1 MRISMIITILNNAQI
16 VLGVSGSIAAY
27 KAADLA
33 SRLAQAGADV
43 DAILT
48 DAALKFI
55 TPLTFQSVTGRRAY
69 TDADLWG
76 SEAHILHVGLAREAR
91 LFVVAPA
98 TANTIAKL
106 AHGQAD
112 NLLTTLALA
121 VDCPVMVA
129 PAMDA
134 GMFNHPA
141 TQGNLET
148 LRKRGVTVVGPAS
161 GHLASGLKG
170 PGRMVEVDEL
180 FGTIRMILGRNGGL
194 AGRRIVVTA
203 GGTHEAIDP
212 VRVIANRSS
221 GKQGYALA
229 QAALDRGA
237 KVTLISG
244 PVSLPTPVG
253 ADRVDVTSAAE
264 MTEAVMSAVDQA
276 DALLMA
282 AAVAD
287 FRPARAADQK
297 IRRGGGPP
305 SIVLE
310 TSEDILGKVM
320 TRRKKDGHPTIVVG
334 FAAEGHDLV
343 ESARAKLHSKGLSLI
358 VANDIL
364 SEDSGFGSDDNR
376 VTLLDADDTVQ
387 QLGIMSKVEVAE
399 IVVDRVERLLA

>member
-1 MRISMIITILNNAQI
+1 MDTSMTIPLFEDTRII
-16 VLGVSGSIAAY
+16 LGVSGSVAAY

-43 DAILT
+43 NAILT
-48 DAALKFI
+48 ESALRFVA
-55 TPLTFQSVTGRRAY
+55 PLTFQSVTGRRAFV
-69 TDADLWG
+69 DADLWG
-76 SEAHILHVGLAREAR
+76 SEAHVLHVGLARGAS
-91 LFVVAPA
+91 LIVIAPA

-121 VDCPVMVA
+121 AECPLMVA

-134 GMFNHPA
+134 GMFSHPA
-141 TQGNLET
+141 TQDNLET
-148 LRKRGVTVVGPAS
+148 LSSRGVSIIGPAS
-161 GHLASGLKG
+161 GHLASWLKG
-170 PGRMVEVDEL
+170 PGRMVEPEEIFGRVRL
-180 FGTIRMILGRNGGL
+180 FLGRNGGM
-194 AGRRIVVTA
+194 AGRSVVVTA

-221 GKQGYALA
+221 GKQGFALA

-244 PVSLPTPVG
+244 PVSLPTPAG
-253 ADRVDVTSAAE
+253 ADRVDVTTAAQ
-264 MTEAVMSAVDQA
+264 MAEAVMKAVGGA
-276 DALLMA
+276 DALVMA

-287 FRPARAADQK
+287 FRPTQTAERK

-305 SIVLE
+305 SVVLE
-310 TSEDILGKVM
+310 ATEDILGKVM
-320 TRRKKDGHPTIVVG
+320 AGRESSGRPIVVVG
-334 FAAEGHDLV
+334 FAAESHDLV
-343 ESARAKLHSKGLSLI
+343 ESARVKLHAKGLDLI

-364 SEDSGFGSDDNR
+364 SQDSGFGSDNNR

-387 QLGIMSKVEVAE
+387 ELAMMSKAEVAE
-399 IVVDRVERLLA
+399 VVVDRVERMLV

>member
-1 MRISMIITILNNAQI
+1 MTLSVFENTRII
-16 VLGVSGSIAAY
+16 LGVSGSIAAY
-27 KAADLA
+27 KSADLA
-33 SRLAQAGADV
+33 SGLAKAGARV

-48 DAALKFI
+48 EAAQNFV

-69 TDADLWG
+69 VDADMWG
-76 SEAHILHVGLAREAR
+76 SEAHVLHVGLARGAR
-91 LFVVAPA
+91 LVAIAPA

-112 NLLTTLALA
+112 NLLMTVTLAA
-121 VDCPVMVA
+121 ECPVMVA

-134 GMFNHPA
+134 GMFGHPA
-141 TQGNLET
+141 TQANLET
-148 LRKRGVTVVGPAS
+148 LRARGVAIIGPGS

-170 PGRMVEVDEL
+170 PGRMLEPDE
-180 FGTIRMILGRNGGL
+180 ILGAIRSLLGREGGL
-194 AGRRIVVTA
+194 AGRSVVVTA

-229 QAALDRGA
+229 QAALDHGA
-237 KVTLISG
+237 RVTLISG

-253 ADRVDVTSAAE
+253 AERLDVTTAAE
-264 MTEAVMSAVDQA
+264 MTEAVLKAVEGA

-287 FRPARAADQK
+287 FRPTQPAGRKIHRA
-297 IRRGGGPP
+297 GGPP
-305 SIVLE
+305 AIDLE
-310 TSEDILGKVM
+310 ATEDILGKVM
-320 TRRKKDGHPTIVVG
+320 AQRKLSGHPKVVVG
-334 FAAEGHDLV
+334 FAAESHDLV
-343 ESARAKLHSKGLSLI
+343 ESARAKLRTKGLNLI

-364 SEDSGFGSDDNR
+364 SQDSGFGSDNNR

-387 QLGIMSKVEVAE
+387 QLSMMSKAEVAE
-399 IVVDRVERLLA
+399 VVIERVERLLA

>member
-1 MRISMIITILNNAQI
+1 MSIALFEDSRII
-16 VLGVSGSIAAY
+16 LGVSGSIAAY

-33 SRLAQAGADV
+33 SRLAQAGANV
-43 DAILT
+43 DAVLT
-48 DAALKFI
+48 EAALKFV
-55 TPLTFQSVTGRRAY
+55 TLLTFQSVTGRRAFV
-69 TDADLWG
+69 DADMWG
-76 SEAHILHVGLAREAR
+76 AEAHVLHVGLARGAS
-91 LFVVAPA
+91 LIVVAPA

-106 AHGQAD
+106 AHGRAD

-121 VDCPVMVA
+121 AECPVMVA

-134 GMFNHPA
+134 GMFSHPA
-141 TQGNLET
+141 TQENLET
-148 LRKRGVTVVGPAS
+148 LRRRGVTVIGPAS

-170 PGRMVEVDEL
+170 PGRMVEVDEVL
-180 FGTIRMILGRNGGL
+180 GAIRLILGRNGGL
-194 AGRRIVVTA
+194 AGRTVVVTA

-212 VRVIANRSS
+212 VRIIANRSS

-253 ADRVDVTSAAE
+253 AHRVDVTTAAE
-264 MTEAVMSAVDQA
+264 MAEAVLAAVDGA

-287 FRPARAADQK
+287 FRPAQAAERK
-297 IRRGGGPP
+297 IRRVGGPP
-305 SIVLE
+305 SIFLE
-310 TSEDILGKVM
+310 ASEDILGKVM
-320 TRRKKDGHPTIVVG
+320 AQKKQNGHPAVVVG
-334 FAAEGHDLV
+334 FAAESHDLI
-343 ESARAKLHSKGLSLI
+343 ESARAKLHSKGLNLI

-364 SEDSGFGSDDNR
+364 SKDSGFGSDNNR

-387 QLGIMSKVEVAE
+387 ELAMMSKAEVAE
-399 IVVDRVERLLA
+399 VVVDRVERLLA

>member
-1 MRISMIITILNNAQI
+1 MTIRLFEDTRII
-16 VLGVSGSIAAY
+16 LGVSGSIAAY

-33 SRLAQAGADV
+33 SRLTQAGADV

-48 DAALKFI
+48 ESALNFVA
-55 TPLTFQSVTGRRAY
+55 PLTFQSVTGRRAY
-69 TDADLWG
+69 VDADLGG
-76 SEAHILHVGLAREAR
+76 SEAHVLHVGLARRAS
-91 LFVVAPA
+91 LIVVAPA

-112 NLLTTLALA
+112 NLLTILALA
-121 VDCPVMVA
+121 SDCPLMVA

-134 GMFNHPA
+134 GMFSHLA
-141 TQGNLET
+141 TQENLET
-148 LRKRGVTVVGPAS
+148 LRRRGVTITGPVS
-161 GHLASGLKG
+161 GHLASGLEG
-170 PGRMVEVDEL
+170 PGRMVEPEEL
-180 FGTIRMILGRNGGL
+180 LGTIRLTLGRNGGM
-194 AGRRIVVTA
+194 AGRSVVVTA

-237 KVTLISG
+237 RVTLVSG

-253 ADRVDVTSAAE
+253 ACRVDVTTAAE
-264 MTEAVMSAVDQA
+264 MTDAVLTAVEGA

-287 FRPARAADQK
+287 FRPSQAAERK
-297 IRRGGGPP
+297 MRRGAVAP
-305 SIVLE
+305 SITLE
-310 TSEDILGKVM
+310 ATEDILGKVM
-320 TRRKKDGHPTIVVG
+320 TQRKKSGHPSVVVG
-334 FAAEGHDLV
+334 FAAESHDLI
-343 ESARAKLHSKGLSLI
+343 ESARTKLRSKGLSLI

-364 SEDSGFGSDDNR
+364 SQDSGFASDDNR

-387 QLGIMSKVEVAE
+387 QLALMSKAAVAD
-399 IVVDRVERLLA
+399 VVIDRVERMLG